1 MLLTERRAMTGP
13 PPAKTEAMSVDDGY
27 PGRTDLHLI
36 FRVWGKDVDP
46 EALTAATGIEPA
58 RSFHVGESGGSR
70 SAYART
76 VAGWEWRDRCTQVV
90 TTPLFD
96 RALLA
101 LGPHEET
108 FAQLTAV
115 PSTTTISLTVAG
127 FVYGEVIATPE
138 EQERRGFAPDKPGS
152 FKPSFEADRVEIW
165 LDPEIMG
172 FLSRIR
178 ATFKTHIDAA
188 LDDDPGS

>member
-1 MLLTERRAMTGP
+1 
-13 PPAKTEAMSVDDGY
+13 
-27 PGRTDLHLI
+27 
-36 FRVWGKDVDP
+36 
-46 EALTAATGIEPA
+46 
-58 RSFHVGESGGSR
+58 
-70 SAYART
+70 
-76 VAGWEWRDRCTQVV
+76 
-90 TTPLFD
+90 
-96 RALLA
+96 
-101 LGPHEET
+101 
-108 FAQLTAV
+108 V